1 MASAPLF
8 WRMPVHTMTTNPA
21 NEHLKQYITER
32 LPDLVPGLIEGIED
46 QPSFTVDQQYRPLL
60 DPVYRA

>member
-1 MASAPLF
+1 
-8 WRMPVHTMTTNPA
+8 MTTSPA
-21 NEHLKQYITER
+21 NDHLKQYITER

-46 QPSFTVDQQYRPLL
+46 QPSFTVDQQYRPLF